1 MPKYGSAGTVHTS
14 IVKRLRKDGSRYVQ
28 QVQSVYD
35 PKTKNSKIISSK
47 TLGILPPGEID
58 LSKLIPSDS
67 RKRSAKKQAESMAEK
82 AAVIKDPRRQS
93 LVKYPLDLVLLVVV
107 LAGLAGYTSC
117 RQIAEYWRVHRQL
130 LSVWFDNCPEEDIS
144 HDTVRNALKIVGK
157 TDANQFITQ
166 FTQPLVEFF
175 KTRILALD
183 GQAVR
188 AASCAE
194 HKVHSRYVLNLYDT
208 DNELCLQ
215 QVLIEEKNNEI
226 TEAVNIVKSL
236 DLSGAV
242 VTCDAMNTQRK
253 FARLLIE
260 EKHCDYCFAVKKNH
274 EELLAHVEGW
284 FNTQRGKDEARTFL
298 REEDGHGRVEEREIR
313 VLPASLLKEFA
324 QDVLDKWAGLEDG
337 CIVMART
344 KRTFKNGTGQATDEV
359 RYFITSLNFDRH
371 YIAAVMARI
380 IRRHWMI
387 ENSLHWVLDVTF
399 GQDRTQCRNADFLAG
414 KTALNKVIF
423 NLMSKAQT
431 VEEME
436 TGRAASY
443 KPSLKVRFS
452 VPTDAMKLLIKLYRA
467 ELQ

>member
-1 MPKYGSAGTVHTS
+1 MPKIGSAGTVHTS
-14 IVKRLRKDGSRYVQ
+14 IVKRKRKDGSRYVQ

-35 PKTKNSKIISSK
+35 PKTKNTKVIASK
-47 TLGILPPGEID
+47 TLGILPPGEDD
-58 LSKLIPSDS
+58 LSKLVPSD
-67 RKRSAKKQAESMAEK
+67 KRRNSVKKQAEAMAGK
-82 AAVIKDPRRQS
+82 TAVINDPRRPS
-93 LVKYPLDLVLLVVV
+93 LIKYPLDLVLLTVV

-130 LSVWFDNCPEEDIS
+130 LSLWFDNCPNEDIS
-144 HDTVRNALKIVGK
+144 HDTVRNALRIVGK
-157 TDANQFITQ
+157 SDANQFITE
-166 FTQPLVEFF
+166 FTEPLVELFR
-175 KTRILALD
+175 TRVLALD

-194 HKVHSRYVLNLYDT
+194 HKAHSRYVLNLYDT

-226 TEAVNIVKSL
+226 TEAVNVVKSL

-242 VTCDAMNTQRK
+242 VTCDAMNTQKK
-253 FARLLIE
+253 FARFLIE

-274 EELLAHVEGW
+274 EELHAHVEGW
-284 FNTQRGKDEARTFL
+284 FRTNRGKEEAKVFA
-298 REEDGHGRVEEREIR
+298 REEDGHGRIEEREIR
-313 VLPASLLKEFA
+313 VLPASLMKEFA
-324 QDVLDKWAGLEDG
+324 QDILDKWSGLEDG

-344 KRTFKNGTGQATDEV
+344 KRTFKDAASKPTDEI
-359 RYFITSLNFDRH
+359 RYFITSLNFDRE
-371 YIAAVMARI
+371 YIAPLLARV

-399 GQDRTQCRNADFLAG
+399 DQDRTQCRNADFLAG
-414 KTALNKVIF
+414 KTAINKVIF

-436 TGRAASY
+436 TGRQASY
-443 KPSLKVRFS
+443 KPSMKVKFS
-452 VPTDAMKLLIKLYRA
+452 VPTEAMKWLSKLYKSSH
-467 ELQ
+467 Q